1 MFDAFFDGLASLMAW
16 FYDIWPSY
24 GGAIIL
30 LTLTVMIVLTPL
42 TLRGTKSMLRMQQ
55 MQPEMKRIQKEFK
68 DDRQRMNEELM
79 AFYKEHGINPLSSCL
94 PLLIQMPVFIVQ
106 YQVLQGL
113 TRDGADGFDP
123 KYLDPSSQLYQ
134 DLVGQTEMNWLG
146 FDLAISPSQALSEG
160 FTTFLPYGIMI
171 VIVLIS
177 GYVQQ
182 AQIQGRSQNQQNANP
197 QQQMIMKILPLFI
210 GVISFGLPGALVLY
224 FVTSNLFRV
233 GQQFLIT
240 HTIYKDDALQAG
252 VIEADADEKPKAE
265 KSQKTKATAKDD
277 KPKKAASNGSGSAGT
292 KGRATPPRG
301 GGGSS
306 NGKAKGSNRR
316 TTAGRGDSKGSSS
329 PSLPQPRPR
338 KKKR

>member
-1 MFDAFFDGLASLMAW
+1 MFNALAGLMAW

-30 LTLTVMIVLTPL
+30 LTLTVMLVLTPL
-42 TLRGTKSMLRMQQ
+42 TLRGTRSMLRMQRL
-55 MQPEMKRIQKEFK
+55 QPEMKRIQKEFK
-68 DDRQRMNEELM
+68 DDRQRQNEELM
-79 AFYKEHGINPLSSCL
+79 AFYKENGINPLSSCL
-94 PLLIQMPVFIVQ
+94 PLLIQMPVFIIL
-106 YQVLQGL
+106 YRVLRGL
-113 TRDGADGFDP
+113 TKQVEDGGTFQP
-123 KYLDPSSQLYQ
+123 SYLNHDTSLYQ
-134 DLVGQTEMNWLG
+134 SLVGHTEMNWLG

-160 FTTFLPYGIMI
+160 FGTFVPYGIMI
-171 VIVLIS
+171 IIVLVS

-182 AQIQGRSQNQQNANP
+182 AQIQGRSQNQQSTNP

-240 HTIYKDDALQAG
+240 HTIYKDDAEAAG
-252 VIEADADEKPKAE
+252 VIEAHGDEKPK
-265 KSQKTKATAKDD
+265 D
-277 KPKKAASNGSGSAGT
+277 KPKKELPSNGSGSGSSGT
-292 KGRATPPRG
+292 KGKPTPPRG
-301 GGGSS
+301 GGPSS
-306 NGKAKGSNRR
+306 NGKSKGSNKR
-316 TTAGRGDSKGSSS
+316 TTSGRNDTKGSTS